1 MPLTNTVSVLEDV
14 LDDTRRNSR
23 ILIVEDDPNYRFF
36 LYQTL
41 SKEGYNNIEQAANGN
56 EGFHKTLEY
65 MPDIV
70 ILDLMMPICNG
81 FEYCERIR
89 AIPQFGDMPIL
100 VQTGLGD
107 LEMHQ
112 KSFRAGAT
120 DLLTKPVNAEEFL
133 ARTRAHLERHKLARS
148 MDDYREILRNELHTA
163 DSMQRFCMP
172 NPKQIEQL
180 EHQYPL
186 RISYHYQSSGLIGG
200 DVWNVVPL
208 SPAEIIIHA
217 CDFSGQGIFSAMQ
230 SMRYHTLV
238 QRIAEETSDPG
249 AALTKLNL
257 KLRELLDED
266 QHTQMFMATL
276 NLDTQ
281 QITYANAGAPAPFV
295 INPQTGRMEQLA
307 VSSPPLGTT
316 ENATYISQSAS
327 FAAGDSLFLYSDA
340 LYSTCRMDGTCMDAE
355 QATEMA
361 RSCLMEVSSVE
372 AAHKAFHACMCH
384 NIEASNAVLADD
396 LLMLLVS
403 RV

>member
-1 MPLTNTVSVLEDV
+1 MPLANTANALEEV
-14 LDDTRRNSR
+14 LDDTRRDSR

-41 SKEGYNNIEQAANGN
+41 SKEGYRNIEQAANGN

-65 MPDIV
+65 LPDIV

-89 AIPQFGDMPIL
+89 ALPQFADMPIL

-112 KSFRAGAT
+112 RSFRAGAT

-133 ARTRAHLERHKLARS
+133 ARTRAHLERYKLACS
-148 MDDYREILRNELHTA
+148 MDDYREILRTELDTA
-163 DSMQRFCMP
+163 NSMQRFFMP
-172 NPKQIEQL
+172 NPKQIAQYEN
-180 EHQYPL
+180 EYPL
-186 RISYHYQSSGLIGG
+186 RISHHYQSSGLIGG
-200 DVWNVVPL
+200 DVWNMVPI
-208 SPAEIIIHA
+208 SPSEIMVYA

-230 SMRYHTLV
+230 AMRYHTLV
-238 QRIAEETSDPG
+238 ARLAEETPDPG

-266 QHTQMFMATL
+266 QHTLMFMGIL
-276 NLDTQ
+276 NLAKN
-281 QITYANAGAPAPFV
+281 QITYACAGAPAPF
-295 INPQTGRMEQLA
+295 IIHPQSGRMEQLTI
-307 VSSPPLGTT
+307 SDQPLGVDEAHIYTSHT
-316 ENATYISQSAS
+316 AAFAS
-327 FAAGDSLFLYSDA
+327 GDSLFLYSDA
-340 LYSTCRMDGTCMDAE
+340 LYSTCRADGTCMDAS
-355 QATEMA
+355 QAAEMA
-361 RSCLMEVSSVE
+361 RSCLMQVSGVD
-372 AAHKAFHACMCH
+372 AKHKAFHACMCH

>member
-1 MPLTNTVSVLEDV
+1 MPLANTANALEDV
-14 LDDTRRNSR
+14 LDDMRRDSR

-41 SKEGYNNIEQAANGN
+41 SKEGYKNIEQAANGN

-65 MPDIV
+65 LPDIV

-89 AIPQFGDMPIL
+89 AVPQFANMPIL

-133 ARTRAHLERHKLARS
+133 ARTRAHLERYKLACS
-148 MDDYREILRNELHTA
+148 MDDYREILRHELDTA
-163 DSMQRFCMP
+163 DSMQRFFMP
-172 NPKQIEQL
+172 NPKQIALCESN
-180 EHQYPL
+180 YPL
-186 RISYHYQSSGLIGG
+186 RISHHYQSSGLIGG
-200 DVWNVVPL
+200 DMWNMVAL
-208 SPAEIIIHA
+208 SPTEIMIYA

-230 SMRYHTLV
+230 AMRYHSLV

-249 AALTKLNL
+249 TALTKLNL
-257 KLRELLDED
+257 KLRELLDTD
-266 QHTQMFMATL
+266 QHTLMFMGIL
-276 NLDTQ
+276 NLAKDL
-281 QITYANAGAPAPFV
+281 ITYACAGVPTPFI
-295 INPQTGRMEQLA
+295 INPQTGRMEQLT
-307 VSSPPLGTT
+307 VSPQPLGMD
-316 ENATYISQSAS
+316 EAHIYVRQSAF
-327 FAAGDSLFLYSDA
+327 FASGDSLFLYSDA
-340 LYSTCRMDGTCMDAE
+340 LYSTCRMDGTCMDAN
-355 QATEMA
+355 QTAEMA
-361 RSCLMEVSSVE
+361 RSCLMQVGSVD
-372 AAHKAFHACMCH
+372 AKHKAFHACMCH

-396 LLMLLVS
+396 LLLLLVS